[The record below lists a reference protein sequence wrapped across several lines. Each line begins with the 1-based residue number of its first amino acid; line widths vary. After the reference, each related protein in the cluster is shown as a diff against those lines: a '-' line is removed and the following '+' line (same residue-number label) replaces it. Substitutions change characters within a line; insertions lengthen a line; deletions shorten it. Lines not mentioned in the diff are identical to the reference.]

1 MAFQELLDDDIR
13 HEGPGAVR
21 GSRAGAAACAYGAAF
36 ALATIASDAEAVPIL
51 MEVLDDEGLA
61 DMWQQACDALGA
73 IGTSAGAARD
83 RLATLA
89 TYPIDEI
96 RQAAELAL
104 AAIDRSPS

>member
-1 MAFQELLDDDIR
+1 
-13 HEGPGAVR
+13 
-21 GSRAGAAACAYGAAF
+21 
-36 ALATIASDAEAVPIL
+36 
-51 MEVLDDEGLA
+51 
-61 DMWQQACDALGA
+61 MWPQACDALGA

-89 TYPIDEI
+89 AYAVDAI